1 LLYQKNM
8 CFLLLKRNINELN
21 FGLYDSLFT
30 IIIPLKSITI
40 KLIKK
45 LNLFFYS
52 ILIMSLISFHKMKLI
67 DVEIKKS
74 QQLN

>member
-1 LLYQKNM
+1 
-8 CFLLLKRNINELN
+8 LLKRSINELN

-30 IIIPLKSITI
+30 VIIHLKSITI
-40 KLIKK
+40 KFIKK

-52 ILIMSLISFHKMKLI
+52 ILIMRLISFHKMRLI

-74 QQLN
+74 QQLD

>member
-1 LLYQKNM
+1 M
-8 CFLLLKRNINELN
+8 N
-21 FGLYDSLFT
+21 FGLNDSLFT
-30 IIIPLKSITI
+30 VIILFKSITI

-52 ILIMSLISFHKMKLI
+52 ILIMRLISFHKMKLI